1 MTQGNI
7 TIGVIGAGSWG
18 TALALLLAGKEY
30 QVKLWGFS
38 EKHQK
43 QLEKDRENTK
53 YLPGITFPDNLFISF
68 SLEETVKDSDLI
80 LMVVPSHGYRSVFEK
95 LAPFITPEIPV
106 VSAVKG
112 IENETLYTMHE
123 IMEEK
128 LGKNSNYKLGVI
140 SGPSFAREVADKIPT
155 AVTVGFEDI
164 ETAKKVQQIF
174 NTDYFRVYSSTDI
187 QGLEISGSYKN
198 VIAIGAGIC
207 DGLGY
212 GLNTR
217 AALITR
223 GIAEITRLGIK
234 KGAKAA
240 TFAGLSGIGDLLL
253 TCTGDLSRNR
263 NVGLQLGK
271 GHSIEKIENEMFMV
285 AEGVK
290 TTQSIYDLARKLDV
304 ETPILDQVYAII
316 YKNKS
321 ANEAV
326 KDLLSRDLKP
336 E

>member
-1 MTQGNI
+1 MTQNNI
-7 TIGVIGAGSWG
+7 KIGVIGAGSWG
-18 TALALLLAGKEY
+18 TSLALLLAEKEY
-30 QVKLWGFS
+30 SVKLWGFN
-38 EKHQK
+38 KDHLK
-43 QLEKDRENTK
+43 QLEIDRENRK
-53 YLPGITFPDNLFISF
+53 YIPGIIFPETLSVCY
-68 SLEETVKDSDLI
+68 SLQETIENADLV
-80 LMVVPSHGYRSVFEK
+80 LMVVPSHGYRSVFTR
-95 LAPFITPEIPV
+95 LAPFLKKTTAV

-112 IENETLYTMHE
+112 IENDTLCTMFE
-123 IMEEK
+123 IMEEIT
-128 LGKNSNYKLGVI
+128 GADSGYEFGVL
-140 SGPSFAREVADKIPT
+140 SGPSFAKEVANKIPT
-155 AVTVGFEDI
+155 AVTVGFHNI
-164 ETAKKVQQIF
+164 ETAKKIQKIF
-174 NTDYFRVYSSTDI
+174 NTDYFRVYRSTDV

-223 GIAEITRLGIK
+223 GIAEIQRLGIK
-234 KGAKAA
+234 MGAKSA

-253 TCTGDLSRNR
+253 TCTGELSRNR

-271 GHSIEKIENEMFMV
+271 GHSIEKIEKEMFMV

-290 TTQSIYDLARKLDV
+290 TTRSIYDLARKFEV

-316 YKNKS
+316 YENKS
-321 ANEAV
+321 ATSAV
-326 KDLLSRDLKP
+326 KDLLSRELKP